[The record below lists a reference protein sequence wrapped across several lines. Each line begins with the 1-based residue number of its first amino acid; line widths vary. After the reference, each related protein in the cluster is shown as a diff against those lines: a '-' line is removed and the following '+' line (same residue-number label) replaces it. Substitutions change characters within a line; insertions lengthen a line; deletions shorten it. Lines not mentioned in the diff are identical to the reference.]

1 MELIYIER
9 GTLPKANCIILTV
22 VKNGATSVDM
32 VENADDETD

>member
-1 MELIYIER
+1 MELISIEI
-9 GTLPKANCIILTV
+9 GIFPKANCILLTV